1 MSISPNSKFFVT
13 GGTGLVGSHFLFEL
27 AKNHKV
33 KSLTRDI
40 RRSQQAKDLFEYY
53 DPENAEDLWKN
64 VEWIEGDLEDI
75 PLLENCLQDIDYV
88 VHAAAFVSFRRRDFN
103 TLLKINFEGT
113 RNLINV
119 CLNAQIK
126 KFVHISSVSVFSK
139 TLDGSPIKESNRW
152 KNDPDNSGYGT
163 SKYLAEREAW
173 RGMEEGLHG
182 IIVNP
187 SIIFGPGNPNESSN
201 RLFVNVLREGKY
213 YPPGANAFVDVR
225 DVVDASLML
234 LNSDQNKIQYIL
246 NAENLS
252 YQSIFTQI
260 AQAAQKRPPVK
271 AISRSTI
278 RFVYFIETFL
288 KLFGRKQ
295 KLTRENVRSMFKV
308 SKFDGSKILSDTPFE
323 YRNMHETILNSLNYF
338 KSRKLL

>member
-1 MSISPNSKFFVT
+1 MSISPNSNFFVT

-40 RRSQQAKDLFEYY
+40 RRTQQAKDLFEYY

-64 VEWIEGDLEDI
+64 VEWIEGDLDDI

-88 VHAAAFVSFRRRDFN
+88 IHAAAFVSFRRRDFN

-163 SKYLAEREAW
+163 SKYLSEREAW

-225 DVVDASLML
+225 DVVDASIQL
-234 LNSDQNKIQYIL
+234 LESERNKEQFIL
-246 NAENLS
+246 NAINES
-252 YQSIFTQI
+252 YQNIFSQI
-260 AQAAQKRPPVK
+260 AKAAGKNPPAK
-271 AISRSTI
+271 PISKGMI
-278 RFVYFIETFL
+278 RFVYTMETLL
-288 KLFGRKQ
+288 KIFGRHQ
-295 KLTRENVRSMFKV
+295 KLTRENIRSMFKV
-308 SKFDGSKILSDTPFE
+308 SKFDGSKIQSEMNFDYRKMEDT
-323 YRNMHETILNSLNYF
+323 IQNSLDYL
-338 KSRKLL
+338 KKKKLL